1 MENIS
6 NFNEYLLRFVSIN
19 KIIANLK
26 TAKFIKHQLSGSDG
40 TEQGIRAGQN
50 IRTEHQKYL
59 VVRTEHWSEHQ
70 NILNNIL
77 IKLFIF

>member
-1 MENIS
+1 MKYPNWES
-6 NFNEYLLRFVSIN
+6 DV
-19 KIIANLK
+19 AA
-26 TAKFIKHQLSGSDG
+26 TSDG

-50 IRTEHQKYL
+50 IRTEHQKFL

-70 NILNNIL
+70 NILNEIL